1 LEPLLERISTRL
13 YLPIL
18 KITASVFT
26 IAFGPNSV
34 LKLYIVN
41 GYTGLDVA
49 GPRCVS
55 EIHAVTGGA
64 FFGLELAPPAP
75 GSSSGVSN
83 PGRAY
88 FVIAAVRI
96 LSLLIDRSAMSSYI
110 TSAVC

>member
-1 LEPLLERISTRL
+1 MEPLLERISTRL

-26 IAFGPNSV
+26 IAFGLNSV
-34 LKLYIVN
+34 LMHYIVN
-41 GYTGLDVA
+41 RYTGLDVA

-55 EIHAVTGGA
+55 EIHAATGGA

-88 FVIAAVRI
+88 LVIAAVRI